1 MLFWAIELHLLLHQE
16 LQKTRGFKM
25 AHEPKE
31 LGQED
36 GKQTASDGVGNFNK
50 EIKRAI
56 DDLMLQKRANDTAKE
71 MYKES
76 LAAIASKVGIKPADL
91 SRRVDLIIK
100 EEESGGVVKSK
111 ENDIAF
117 VEKYFA
123 AKDGF
128 TDGSAEN

>member
-1 MLFWAIELHLLLHQE
+1 
-16 LQKTRGFKM
+16 M